1 LSATGTETGE
11 QGNLHVGGTNTPGE
25 RDEAEGG
32 EGGDD
37 DDNCKCRGANDVQQN
52 NQRDIRVIVLVMNT
66 VSGIETL
73 FLNSNIVGEGA
84 ST

>member
-32 EGGDD
+32 EGGTMMT
-37 DDNCKCRGANDVQQN
+37 
-52 NQRDIRVIVLVMNT
+52 IVNAEEQMMYSKITNGT
-66 VSGIETL
+66 
-73 FLNSNIVGEGA
+73 
-84 ST
+84 